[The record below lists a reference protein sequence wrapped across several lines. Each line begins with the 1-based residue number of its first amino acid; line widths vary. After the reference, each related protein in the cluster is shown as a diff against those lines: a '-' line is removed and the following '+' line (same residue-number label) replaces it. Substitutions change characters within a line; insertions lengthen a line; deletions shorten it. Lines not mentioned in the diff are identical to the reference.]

1 MAKKRHVPIDTLL
14 LEMNADFLFRTQ
26 KINFLYR
33 AALRSLAHLR
43 EVKAE
48 SRDFL
53 GTFNFN
59 LKLRI
64 FVTTDFTVI
73 TNIKVRMTYNSSTVN
88 LFFPLDSQQCKDGS
102 DGKNFR

>member
-1 MAKKRHVPIDTLL
+1 MAKKRHVPIHTLI